1 MKRRRVGARHASPF
15 VEAARARHVSPLRRA
30 AIDALEPRLLLANV
44 SINEI
49 MAVNVAGLTDE
60 DGDHSDWIEL
70 RNSSAS
76 AQNLNGYFLTDDAT
90 NLNKWQFPN
99 VSVPANG
106 YLLVFA
112 SDKNRA

>member
-1 MKRRRVGARHASPF
+1 MSIKRGTRFAQ
-15 VEAARARHVSPLRRA
+15 RAVSA
-30 AIDALEPRLLLANV
+30 AIDALEPRLLLANIA
-44 SINEI
+44 INEI
-49 MAVNVAGLTDE
+49 MALNVTGLTDE

-70 RNSSAS
+70 SNSSAS
-76 AQNLNGYFLTDDAT
+76 PQSLNGYFLTDDAT

-112 SDKNRA
+112 SDKNRAIAGSPLHTG